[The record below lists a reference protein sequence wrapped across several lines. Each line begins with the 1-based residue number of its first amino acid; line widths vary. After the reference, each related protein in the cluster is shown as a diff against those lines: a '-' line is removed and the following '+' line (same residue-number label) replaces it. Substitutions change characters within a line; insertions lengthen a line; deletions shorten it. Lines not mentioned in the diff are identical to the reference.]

1 MDFITTLG
9 PHRVRLGEFTAAV
22 APLDTYSSL
31 DEMATVLCADPV
43 DGAIVAELAAQHVRD
58 GGFQY
63 PVRVVDGVLANGCH
77 RYSALRSID
86 ADWIDLWIADD
97 EHPDPQW
104 VAPVPCTR
112 ISFRYWDQNA
122 RPRDLDDLVD
132 VVSSAAGSFPTED
145 RWMNAD
151 VVSFSSGDV
160 LHVVLYCSLAEAPA
174 ATVVMI
180 ERLALHGVGSEL
192 LGFSEVPSED

>member
-9 PHRVRLGEFTAAV
+9 PHRVPLREFTSAV
-22 APLDTYSSL
+22 APLEPYSSL
-31 DEMATVLCADPV
+31 DHMAAVLCADPV
-43 DGAIVAELAAQHVRD
+43 DGAIVAELAAQHLRD
-58 GGFQY
+58 GGFQN

-77 RYSALRSID
+77 RYSALRSIG

-104 VAPVPCTR
+104 IAPVPCTE
-112 ISFRYWDQNA
+112 ITLRYWDQDA
-122 RPRDLDDLVD
+122 RPRALDDLVD
-132 VVSSAAGSFPTED
+132 VVSSAARSFPTED
-145 RWMNAD
+145 RWTNAD
-151 VVSFSSGDV
+151 VVSFASGGV
-160 LHVVLYCSLAEAPA
+160 FRVVLYCSVEEAPA

-180 ERLALHGVGSEL
+180 ERLALHGVGGEL